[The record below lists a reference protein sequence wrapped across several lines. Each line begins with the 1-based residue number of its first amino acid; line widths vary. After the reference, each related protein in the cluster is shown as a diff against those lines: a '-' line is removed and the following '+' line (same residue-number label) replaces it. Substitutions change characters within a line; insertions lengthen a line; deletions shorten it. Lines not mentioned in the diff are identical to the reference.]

1 LDGLG
6 PRGNTVPVFASAEE
20 LYKFAGGIF
29 EEALAD
35 PEVGE
40 EFARSGVVLRFHH
53 TEPTAEFTVDMPN
66 KKVVYGADGP
76 KPSVEMFMKG
86 DVAHRFW
93 LGKINV
99 SVALAKGQMRAK
111 GPIPKILK
119 LVPIAKKLFP
129 RYLEL
134 LQRAGRGDLIDVG

>member
-1 LDGLG
+1 
-6 PRGNTVPVFASAEE
+6 VPVFASAEE

-53 TEPTAEFTVDMPN
+53 TEPPAEFTVDMPN
-66 KKVVYGADGP
+66 KNVVYGPDGP
-76 KPSVEMFMKG
+76 KPSVEMFMTG

-93 LGKINV
+93 LGKVNV

-129 RYLEL
+129 RYKEM
-134 LQRAGRGDLIDVG
+134 LQRDGRSDLIDVV